1 MAPWAGLR
9 IDPGLAPADMATC
22 IGLPSVNRLYRAL
35 KPVTYSQSI
44 ATMRIAVDLVLHCH
58 RARRD
63 AYHFPASAPSLL
75 YMSRSEFFSP
85 SSDDQR
91 IKFSSFEGPGR
102 LILSLISCSQ

>member
-63 AYHFPASAPSLL
+63 AYHFPALGA
-75 YMSRSEFFSP
+75 EFV
-85 SSDDQR
+85 
-91 IKFSSFEGPGR
+91 IYVKK
-102 LILSLISCSQ
+102 